1 MDEKILSVFRKNPD
15 RHVSGEDLSEELGI
29 SRTAV
34 WKHIEDLRKI
44 GYAIEA
50 QPHLGYRLTA
60 APDRLLATE
69 LSWGLK
75 TKIIGKKIL
84 SFDVV
89 DSTMDV
95 AYNLAATTKGE
106 GACIFSEAQKK
117 GRGRVGRSWQ
127 SPKHKG
133 IYLSVILR
141 PDILPNETPKLT
153 LLTAVA
159 VAKAIRAKT
168 GLEALIKWSND
179 VLIDYK
185 KVCGILTEMNAESD
199 NVKFLVVGAGIN
211 INTKAAELP
220 KIATSLREKLG
231 AKVDRIDFAKAVLEE
246 LDRHYLKFKQQGF
259 GPILDEWRN
268 LSATLGRRVRVDFK
282 ERRIEGQAMD
292 VDESGAL
299 LVRDDNGF
307 VERVL
312 SGDVM
317 LVR

>member
-1 MDEKILSVFRKNPD
+1 MDEKILNIFRKNPG
-15 RHVSGEDLSEELGI
+15 HYVSGEDLSDELGV

-34 WKHIEDLRKI
+34 WKHIEDLRKL
-44 GYAIEA
+44 GYSIEA
-50 QPHLGYRLTA
+50 QPHLGYRLIA

-69 LSWGLK
+69 LSYGLN

-89 DSTMDV
+89 ESTMDI
-95 AYNLAATTKGE
+95 AYDLAVKTKGE
-106 GACIFSEAQKK
+106 GACIFAEGQKK

-127 SPKHKG
+127 SHRHKG

-141 PDILPNETPKLT
+141 PDILPNETPKIT
-153 LLTAVA
+153 LLTAVGI
-159 VAKAIRAKT
+159 AKAIRAKT
-168 GLEALIKWSND
+168 GLEALIKWPND

-185 KVCGILTEMNAESD
+185 KVCGILTEMSAESD

-231 AKVDRIDFAKAVLEE
+231 ARIDRIDFAKAVLEE
-246 LDRHYLKFKQQGF
+246 LDRHYLNFKQHGF

-268 LSATLGRRVRVDFK
+268 LSATLGRRIRVDFK
-282 ERRIEGQAMD
+282 ERRMEGQAMD

-299 LVRDDNGF
+299 VVRLDNGF
-307 VERVL
+307 TERIL
-312 SGDVM
+312 SGDVQ